1 MILVLIAELGC
12 SPGTVTQNSIQVV
25 REAINERNKMHRKLD
40 GEIYHKE
47 TIRQRVRFA
56 ILHKMSKD
64 LEVGSTPLDLWEISI
79 PGRGER
85 ASVWTGCVLGLLG
98 SPREASMAAA
108 RSARWRRGVRQA
120 CAGRGCHCPS
130 SQRGGKSR
138 GFSCAVSLS
147 ALLPLPLTI
156 TSRQC
161 TFYRQLAQ
169 TQAGANAA
177 ERRGRRTALV

>member
-1 MILVLIAELGC
+1 MILVLTEELGC
-12 SPGTVTQNSIQVV
+12 SPGTVTQNPIQVV

-40 GEIYHKE
+40 GEIYGKK
-47 TIRQRVRFA
+47 TRQRLWFA
-56 ILHKMSKD
+56 ILNKMSKD
-64 LEVGSTPLDLWEISI
+64 LEGGSTPLDLWEISI

-130 SQRGGKSR
+130 SERGGKSG

-156 TSRQC
+156 TSGQC

-169 TQAGANAA
+169 TQAEANAA